1 MAVDANTAIG
11 RRRDSAFAG
20 LVCAS
25 LGLVLVESANFLAK
39 ASITAH
45 GASLI
50 VGVAI
55 MSLLLRSFVKSF
67 PQASDGTGGA
77 APPTPLAKFN
87 AGHMAG
93 CAVIACASY
102 GASRLFLSANGLVTP
117 FFLLV
122 SGLIVTPWR
131 WVARSRSHYLACWA
145 AVVAAVASAL
155 VLNGHVVVPF
165 FFLAVVGCYSWTIAL
180 ACWLLANFNE
190 HVVRNMAG
198 ECRE

>member
-1 MAVDANTAIG
+1 MAVDAKTAIG

-39 ASITAH
+39 GSITAH

-50 VGVAI
+50 VGMAI
-55 MSLLLRSFVKSF
+55 MSLLLRSFLKSF
-67 PQASDGTGGA
+67 PQASDGTGCA
-77 APPTPLAKFN
+77 TPPRPVAKFN

-93 CAVIACASY
+93 CTVIACAAY
-102 GASRLFLSANGLVTP
+102 GASSLFLSANGLVSP
-117 FFLLV
+117 IFLLV

-145 AVVAAVASAL
+145 TVVAAVASAL
-155 VLNGHVVVPF
+155 VLNRHVVVPF
-165 FFLAVVGCYSWTIAL
+165 FFLAVFGCYSWTIAL
-180 ACWLLANFNE
+180 ACWLLANLNQ
-190 HVVRNMAG
+190 HGVRRIAG
-198 ECRE
+198 ECKE